1 MKPLLLTVL
10 IFSHSYCAFI
20 PKHHNFAITHYG
32 IEEMRRDHGG
42 DLVSASFDIVAGFLF
57 EEICICFD
65 KNTNINFL
73 QHLLVRFVSNNIAI
87 KLFNITT
94 VEVQDKYFAFLNYQV
109 TNHLG
114 ANTIFFSSHKFY
126 EHVLLEINERDF
138 IRRNLIY
145 IFNWGRRPFSRYFVR
160 NIINVMKVFV
170 ITNPR
175 NDTFRIFYNQAVPY
189 KKHHL
194 EMVNW
199 WQHGVGL
206 FNHPT
211 LPAKYNNVFKDF
223 KENVFK
229 IPVIHKPPWHFVQ
242 YGNDS
247 IKVTGGRDDRILS
260 LLSKKLNFRYD
271 YFDPPERIQGS
282 SASENGTFKG
292 VLGLIW
298 KRQAEFF
305 IGDVALSHERAN
317 YVEFSFITLADSG
330 AFITHAP
337 SKLNEALALL
347 RPFQWQV
354 WPAIGVTF
362 VVVGPV
368 LYAIIALPNAWRPR
382 FRVRSHA
389 RLFFD
394 CTWFTTTVLLKQ
406 TGKEPSS
413 SHKARFFIIILSIS
427 STYVINDMY
436 SANLTSLLAKP
447 GREKAINNLN
457 QLEKAMATR
466 GYDLYVERHSSSYS
480 LFENGTGIYSRL
492 WQMMNRRQTHFLLE
506 SVEEGVQLVRD
517 STNKAV
523 IAGRETLFFD
533 IQRFGASNFHLS
545 EKLNTAYSAIALQL
559 GCPYIEEIN
568 KILMAIFEAGIITKM
583 TENEYEQLGK
593 KKQTTSETEKEL
605 IPGVKKENRRVAKVS
620 EDNEKLQPISIK
632 MLQGTFYLLCI
643 GNIFSGFIL
652 LAEILVYKH
661 RKTYKHKKRR
671 HRFVYLRKIRHS
683 VASKFGAVVDAVRRV
698 YRRAMH
704 DAFVA
709 TLEYLE

>member
-1 MKPLLLTVL
+1 MRLV
-10 IFSHSYCAFI
+10 FI
-20 PKHHNFAITHYG
+20 IVCCCNYIATAKHYKFQANHYG
-32 IEEMRRDHGG
+32 LEDMRRENGG
-42 DLVSASFDIVAGFLF
+42 DLVTAAFDIVNGFLS

-65 KNTNINFL
+65 NATSINFL
-73 QHLLVRFVSNNIAI
+73 QLLLGKFVQNNVAI
-87 KLFNITT
+87 ILFNITT
-94 VEVQDKYFAFLNYQV
+94 GDVQDKYFEYLDYQV
-109 TNHLG
+109 KNHL
-114 ANTIFFSSHKFY
+114 AAYTVFFSTHKFY
-126 EHVLLEINERDF
+126 EHVLLEVHERDY
-138 IRRNLIY
+138 IRRNIVY
-145 IFNWGRRPFSRYFVR
+145 VFSWGRKPFSRYFVR
-160 NIINVMKVFV
+160 NVLFVMKVYV

-189 KKHHL
+189 KTHHL

-199 WQHGVGL
+199 WHHGVGL

-211 LPAKYNNVFKDF
+211 LPSKYKNVFKDF
-223 KENVFK
+223 KGKEFRV
-229 IPVIHKPPWHFVQ
+229 PVIHKPPWHFVK
-242 YGNDS
+242 YVNDT
-247 IKVTGGRDDRILS
+247 IEVTGGRDDRILS
-260 LLSKKLNFRYD
+260 LLSKKINFRYK

-298 KRQAEFF
+298 KREADFF
-305 IGDVALSHERAN
+305 IGDVALSHERSN

-389 RLFFD
+389 RLLFD

-427 STYVINDMY
+427 ATYVINDMY

-447 GREKAINNLN
+447 GREKAINNLD

-466 GYDLYVERHSSSYS
+466 GYDLFVERHSSSYS
-480 LFENGTGIYSRL
+480 LFENGTGIYGRL
-492 WQMMNRRQTHFLLE
+492 WQMMNRRQSHFLLE
-506 SVEEGVQLVRD
+506 SVEDGVKLVKNSR
-517 STNKAV
+517 NKAM

-559 GCPYIEEIN
+559 GCPYIEEFN

-583 TENEYEQLGK
+583 TENEYENLGRQK
-593 KKQTTSETEKEL
+593 EVTSESENDL
-605 IPGVKKENRRVAKVS
+605 IGGNKKENRRAAKVS
-620 EDNEKLQPISIK
+620 EDNEKLQPISLK
-632 MLQGTFYLLCI
+632 MLQGTFYLLCM
-643 GNIFSGFIL
+643 GNIFSGLIL
-652 LAEILVYKH
+652 VAEILVYKH
-661 RKTYKHKKRR
+661 RKKYIRKKRKNR
-671 HRFVYLRKIRHS
+671 CVYLKKVKNCIVSRVTHCANSIRR
-683 VASKFGAVVDAVRRV
+683 A
-698 YRRAMH
+698 YRRAMNE
-704 DAFVA
+704 AFIA